1 VRRRLLAA
9 GAAAAALLLLLAL
22 LAARGWKV
30 EAPLPAAPAGSAP
43 EPSPSGRPSGLAS
56 LPVQVGSRGLAPSAE
71 GRGAFAG
78 WVRSAADGRAIPGA
92 ELTFAL
98 GGAAASV
105 RSGSDGAFRFEPP
118 VRGLWTLAAATAE
131 GFLPFAPEWGTSP
144 VLLDA
149 RPGAEVAGIEIAL
162 EPARDYRGEV
172 VDRAGS
178 PIPGAR
184 VRLLGA
190 GTGAAALH
198 PLRDRYETGAD
209 GTFTFRAPDWARLEA
224 RAAGFAPARGTVDQ
238 AVRASRHLRITLS
251 PGEEE
256 EEAGAIAGLVVR
268 STGEPVAGAL
278 VSAHA
283 RGSTL
288 PVGQALT
295 DAVGAFAIGDLPAG
309 PYGLEAVAPGLA
321 PGWKR
326 ARTGATG
333 VRIELSAGGSL
344 AGRVRERGSGAPV
357 APFVVTVLRRR
368 GPMRLD
374 PLRSLAVVD
383 AEGRF
388 VVDGLPPGPAAVV
401 VASPIH
407 APCRP
412 VNVEIAAGE
421 RPAWVELELSAGA
434 SVEGRVVDRVT
445 RRPLAD
451 AEVEAEGVLVES
463 VGAVPLRQRA
473 VTGGDGRFRLTG
485 LPDGRGSLSVSAPG
499 HHARLLSALLFREG
513 EALGPLEIDLAPVE
527 AGEEPRLEMVGI
539 GAILE
544 ARGEALRVRR
554 LVPGG
559 GAAQAGIAVDDE
571 ILRVDG
577 RPVAELGFGGS
588 VQLLR
593 GPEGTQVV
601 LLVRRG
607 GDGARGEASVTVTRA
622 LIRN

>member
-1 VRRRLLAA
+1 MS
-9 GAAAAALLLLLAL
+9 G
-22 LAARGWKV
+22 
-30 EAPLPAAPAGSAP
+30 P
-43 EPSPSGRPSGLAS
+43 PSSSRPSGVAG
-56 LPVQVGSRGLAPSAE
+56 LPVQVGRRGPAPSADE
-71 GRGAFAG
+71 RGAFAG
-78 WVRSAADGRAIPGA
+78 RVLSAADRRPIPGA

-105 RSGSDGAFRFEPP
+105 RSGPDGAFRFEPP
-118 VRGLWTLAAATAE
+118 LRGLWTLAAATAE

-149 RPGAEVAGIEIAL
+149 RPGAEVTGIEIAL
-162 EPARDYRGEV
+162 DPARDYRGEV
-172 VDRAGS
+172 VDRAGG
-178 PIPGAR
+178 PVADAAVR
-184 VRLLGA
+184 VLGA
-190 GTGAAALH
+190 GTGEAALH
-198 PLRDRYETGAD
+198 PLRDRYRTGAD

-224 RAAGFAPARGTVDQ
+224 RAPGFSPGRATVDRE
-238 AVRASRHLRITLS
+238 ARASRRVRITLS

-256 EEAGAIAGLVVR
+256 ETGAIAGLVVR

-283 RGSTL
+283 RGAGL
-288 PVGQALT
+288 PVGQAVT
-295 DAVGAFAIGDLPAG
+295 DAAGAFAMGDLPAG
-309 PYGLEAVAPGLA
+309 RYGLEAIAPGLA

-326 ARTGATG
+326 AQTGATG
-333 VRIELSAGGSL
+333 VRIELPAGGSV

-368 GPMRLD
+368 GMGLE

-388 VVDGLPPGPAAVV
+388 AMDGLPVGPAAVV
-401 VASPIH
+401 AASPAH

-412 VNVEIAAGE
+412 VDVEVSAGE

-434 SVEGRVVDRVT
+434 SVEGRVVDRAT
-445 RRPLAD
+445 RQPLAD
-451 AEVEAEGVLVES
+451 AEVEAEGMLAES
-463 VGAVPLRQRA
+463 VGAFPLRQRA
-473 VTGGDGRFRLTG
+473 VAGGDGRFRLAG
-485 LPDGRGSLSVSAPG
+485 LPEGLGSLSVSAPG
-499 HHARLLSALLFREG
+499 HHSRLLSALPFREG
-513 EALGPLEIDLAPVE
+513 QALSPIEVDLAPTE
-527 AGEEPRLEMVGI
+527 PGEEPRLEMVGI
-539 GAILE
+539 GAVLD

-559 GAAQAGIAVDDE
+559 GAALAGLAVGDE
-571 ILRVDG
+571 ILRIDG

-593 GPEGTQVV
+593 GSEGTQVV

-607 GDGARGEASVTVTRA
+607 GEGTRAEATVVVTRTQ
-622 LIRN
+622 IRN